1 MGEWGK
7 VWEWRERERVC
18 VCGREGVRWERV
30 RWKREGECG
39 KIGRWE
45 WGMWFEGKGKMVG
58 WEREPEW
65 GDSKVWGER
74 EVEVSE
80 ERVKW
85 GESGKSDARNV

>member
-1 MGEWGK
+1 MGVRWESGEWC
-7 VWEWRERERVC
+7 ERERVC

-30 RWKREGECG
+30 RWECG

-45 WGMWFEGKGKMVG
+45 WGKWFEGKGKMVG
-58 WEREPEW
+58 WERELEW

-74 EVEVSE
+74 EVEVSK

-85 GESGKSDARNV
+85 GESGESDVRNV